1 MKKLATLL
9 LLSSLFAGFS
19 YAQTSDSPDPTPEFK
34 ETQMTQARMVEII
47 RELVEETEG
56 PDNSLSFTYDGIA
69 ITMVSDVNANR
80 MRLLAAVID
89 AEQLAEEQMLAT
101 LVSNYHLALDARYA
115 IGGNVLYS
123 TYIHPL
129 SPLTKEQLLSGV
141 RQVANLSKTFGS
153 TYSSGEMSFGVQI
166 QEERLDI

>member
-1 MKKLATLL
+1 MRKLLFLIILSGLLATI
-9 LLSSLFAGFS
+9 S
-19 YAQTSDSPDPTPEFK
+19 YAQTQSAPESSQDDSR
-34 ETQMTQARMVEII
+34 MTQARMIEIVK
-47 RELVEETEG
+47 ELVGETDG

-69 ITMVSDVNANR
+69 ITMVSDINADR
-80 MRLLAAVID
+80 MRLVAAVID
-89 AEQLAEEQMLAT
+89 AEQLNEEQILAT

-141 RQVANLSKTFGS
+141 RQVASLSKTFGS
-153 TYSSGEMSFGVQI
+153 GYTSGELSFGVQL

>member
-1 MKKLATLL
+1 
-9 LLSSLFAGFS
+9 
-19 YAQTSDSPDPTPEFK
+19 
-34 ETQMTQARMVEII
+34 MTQAGMVEVIK
-47 RELVEETEG
+47 ELVGETEG
-56 PDNSLSFTYDGIA
+56 PDNNLSFTYDGIA
-69 ITMVSDVNANR
+69 ITMVSDVNADR

-89 AEQLAEEQMLAT
+89 VEQLDEEQIFAT

-115 IGGNVLYS
+115 IGGDVLYS

-166 QEERLDI
+166 QDERLDI

>member
-1 MKKLATLL
+1 MYFHLSVIIKEKIRSILARKFLSTLGKTDTAMQKFAFLL
-9 LLSSLFAGFS
+9 LLSSLFIAFTH
-19 YAQTSDSPDPTPEFK
+19 AQTSRSPIPESELREPK
-34 ETQMTQARMVEII
+34 MTQARMVEIVK
-47 RELVEETEG
+47 ELVEETEG
-56 PDNSLSFTYDGIA
+56 PDNSLSFVYDGIA

-89 AEQLAEEQMLAT
+89 VEQLTEEQILAT

-129 SPLTKEQLLSGV
+129 SPLTKDLS
-141 RQVANLSKTFGS
+141 L
-153 TYSSGEMSFGVQI
+153 I
-166 QEERLDI
+166 HI